1 MAKLCP
7 RGKAAAKRKFKVYP
21 SAYANMYASAVCS
34 GKVTPGGKK
43 KNRKKAMGGGS
54 MNTRIGL
61 KHGSYEQVPPSKGFS
76 KYVTKQEQKK
86 IDAANKEA
94 NEESKKPK
102 GKYIIPRG
110 GLGQMT
116 RRAAMG
122 GGMMTMPRAMYKS
135 GGGACK
141 LAKKGKGRAYGKNS

>member
-21 SAYANMYASAVCS
+21 SAYANMYAFAVCS

-43 KNRKKAMGGGS
+43 KNRKK
-54 MNTRIGL
+54 
-61 KHGSYEQVPPSKGFS
+61 
-76 KYVTKQEQKK
+76 
-86 IDAANKEA
+86 
-94 NEESKKPK
+94 
-102 GKYIIPRG
+102 
-110 GLGQMT
+110 
-116 RRAAMG
+116 AMG

-141 LAKKGKGRAYGKNS
+141 LAMKGKGKAYGKNS